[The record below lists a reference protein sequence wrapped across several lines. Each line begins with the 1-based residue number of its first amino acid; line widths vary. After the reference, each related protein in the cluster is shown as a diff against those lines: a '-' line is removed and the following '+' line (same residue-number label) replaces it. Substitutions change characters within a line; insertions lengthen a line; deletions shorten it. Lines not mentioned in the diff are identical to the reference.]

1 MNFKKTLLALSLCAV
16 STLTFSAAGTT
27 GTTTTPNAPSA
38 PVTGPNL
45 AAGVPAYIFQITDDW
60 KMAYVGIPFLTNGDR
75 VEANGIGDGNW
86 KYGVSNP
93 HLYELDFSGAGCL
106 DNYGPCAGTPGP
118 GEIEANTVVI
128 TYRQH
133 VAAPKEP
140 TDSLLVPNPTW
151 VNLQLYKGNE
161 KGVSDPLRDSPGWE
175 SLFTV
180 ENNKVKQT
188 ITFPTQKFS
197 KLSFAIGMRS
207 PDGVGSTHLPE
218 EWYAPAIA
226 EVEIFKAT
234 PEPTR
239 EEIRENDTNDS
250 LAKAQAISPETKVIR
265 GNMGPFD
272 TDFFKFVIPAGK
284 TANWTLEPNL
294 RLLDGSP
301 SDYDLY
307 LYDEAGGLL
316 DSSTNGGNTK
326 EVVSFSNA
334 SAVKEQV
341 LRVEVRY
348 KSGLRGIYGD
358 YKLNVSQ

>member
-27 GTTTTPNAPSA
+27 GTTVTPNAPSA

-45 AAGVPAYIFQITDDW
+45 AAGVPAYIYQL
-60 KMAYVGIPFLTNGDR
+60 KSAKNLNNYVGVPFLTNGDR

-93 HLYELDFSGAGCL
+93 HRYVLDFSGATCV
-106 DNYGPCAGTPGP
+106 DHYGACGGTSGP
-118 GEIEANTVVI
+118 GEIEANTIVI
-128 TYRQH
+128 TYLQH
-133 VAAPKEP
+133 VAAPQDP
-140 TDSLLVPNPTW
+140 TDSLLLPDPVW
-151 VNLQLYKGNE
+151 VQLSTYQGDV
-161 KGVSDPLRDSPGWE
+161 KGVSRPLPPGFE

-188 ITFPTQKFS
+188 ITFPTRKFS
-197 KLSFAIGMRS
+197 KLMFNVGLRAT
-207 PDGVGSTHLPE
+207 DGLGSKALPT

-226 EVEIFKAT
+226 EVEVFNAT
-234 PEPTR
+234 PAPSR

-250 LAKAQAISPETKVIR
+250 LEKAQAISPETKVIR
-265 GNMGPFD
+265 GDMGPYD
-272 TDFFKFVIPAGK
+272 TDFFKFVLPAGK
-284 TANWTLEPNL
+284 TMNWALEPNL
-294 RLLDGSP
+294 RLLDGNP

-316 DSSTNGGNTK
+316 DFSTNGGNAK

-334 SAVKEQV
+334 SAANERV